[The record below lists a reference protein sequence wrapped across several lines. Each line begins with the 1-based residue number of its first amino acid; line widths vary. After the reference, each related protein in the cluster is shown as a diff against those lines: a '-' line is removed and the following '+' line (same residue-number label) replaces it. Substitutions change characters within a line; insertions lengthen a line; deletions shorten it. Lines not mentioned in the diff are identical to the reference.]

1 MSWRSAS
8 SITLTRTA
16 PSSLSRRIDR
26 TPIESRLTAGDPAM
40 RNDIVRAWGRMLQGD
55 RPVLSVEITREC
67 PLTCPGCY
75 AYSSDHLGESVNL
88 RQLSDFSGDALVERF
103 LALVDEHRPLH
114 VSIVGGEPLVR
125 YRELNQI
132 LPRLARR
139 QIHAQVVTSAV
150 RPIPHEWM
158 SVPNLEVSVSI
169 DGLQP
174 EHDVRRKPATY
185 ERILKHIAGL
195 QVTVHCTVTR
205 QQARRPGYLEEFV
218 AFWSHQDAIR
228 KILVSLYT
236 PQIGEISD
244 ERLEPADRVRVVDD
258 LLSMRSRFP
267 KLAMPR
273 PMVEAYGRPPASP
286 DHCVFAK
293 TTTCISSDFQT
304 TISPCQFGG
313 APDCS
318 QCGCAASAGLEAVGR
333 HALPGG
339 LRLSTLLDASL
350 RVGALVKRTRSV
362 FDRPQPRLGE
372 ASDRPSDTIAAEQI
386 RSSSEPLN

>member
-8 SITLTRTA
+8 SIALTPTA
-16 PSSLSRRIDR
+16 SSSLSRRSDR
-26 TPIESRLTAGDPAM
+26 TPPESARVTARDPTM

-75 AYSSDHLGESVNL
+75 AYSSDHLGKSVNL

-185 ERILKHIAGL
+185 ERILKHIA
-195 QVTVHCTVTR
+195 
-205 QQARRPGYLEEFV
+205 PGC
-218 AFWSHQDAIR
+218 R
-228 KILVSLYT
+228 
-236 PQIGEISD
+236 
-244 ERLEPADRVRVVDD
+244 
-258 LLSMRSRFP
+258 
-267 KLAMPR
+267 
-273 PMVEAYGRPPASP
+273 
-286 DHCVFAK
+286 
-293 TTTCISSDFQT
+293 
-304 TISPCQFGG
+304 
-313 APDCS
+313 
-318 QCGCAASAGLEAVGR
+318 
-333 HALPGG
+333 
-339 LRLSTLLDASL
+339 
-350 RVGALVKRTRSV
+350 
-362 FDRPQPRLGE
+362 
-372 ASDRPSDTIAAEQI
+372 
-386 RSSSEPLN
+386 